1 MEKKVNNQILA
12 VIRVRG
18 PTMIAAKIN
27 DTMKMLRLYKINNCI
42 VIPNQPNY
50 VGMIRLVKDYITWGE
65 IDVDTFKILLEK
77 KGRLAGNKPLTKDYL
92 NSKLKTTIE
101 EFSNG
106 FFEMKKTFKDIPG
119 FKTFFRLNPP
129 LKGFESGGIKKPYSM
144 GGALGY
150 RKNHINEL
158 IRRMI

>member
-1 MEKKVNNQILA
+1 MEKKVNQILA

-27 DTMKMLRLYKINNCI
+27 DTMKMLRLYKVNNCI
-42 VIPNQPNY
+42 VVPNQPNY
-50 VGMIRLVKDYITWGE
+50 VGMIKLVKDYITWGE
-65 IDVDTFKILLEK
+65 IDIDTFKILIEK

-92 NSKLKTTIE
+92 NSKVKITLE
-101 EFSNG
+101 EFSKE
-106 FFEMKKTFKDIPG
+106 FFEMKKSFKDIPG
-119 FKTFFRLNPP
+119 LKTFFRLNPP
-129 LKGFESGGIKKPYSM
+129 LKGYEPGGIKKPFSM

>member
-1 MEKKVNNQILA
+1 MEKKVNQILA

-27 DTMKMLRLYKINNCI
+27 DTMKMLRLYKVNNCI
-42 VIPNQPNY
+42 VVPNQPNY
-50 VGMIRLVKDYITWGE
+50 VG
-65 IDVDTFKILLEK
+65 KILIEK

-92 NSKLKTTIE
+92 NSKVKITLE
-101 EFSNG
+101 EFSKE
-106 FFEMKKTFKDIPG
+106 FFEMKKSFKDIPG
-119 FKTFFRLNPP
+119 LKTFFRLNPP
-129 LKGFESGGIKKPYSM
+129 LKGYESGGVKKPFSM